1 MLRSHDGLPT
11 SQEEWESQQ
20 PGYSAPSSWMALDSP
35 NSQDPPFPTSA
46 QKKQSPFIAKLCT
59 PPLYFPP
66 VEVPSHLLKRSKGLG
81 KRERLLLWWLTYRLP
96 VEREIDDTSLQ
107 SATSATGLCARQI
120 REIEQTNPIH
130 WERMLWKRKIRRNF
144 FNKEGWV
151 PAGQT
156 PGWPLGRHLTQLGA
170 QLYRRH
176 QHPNCKPRE
185 IGPRLWEYI
194 QRQYLKTAKLTN
206 PVSKMAALNRIE
218 QLMVRGMGLGPKC

>member
-1 MLRSHDGLPT
+1 MYDGLPT

-20 PGYSAPSSWMALDSP
+20 SGYRAPSSWIALDSP
-35 NSQDPPFPTSA
+35 DGQDLSFPTS
-46 QKKQSPFIAKLCT
+46 KKQNAFITKLST
-59 PPLYFPP
+59 PPPYFPP

-81 KRERLLLWWLTYRLP
+81 KRERLLLWWLTYRLS
-96 VEREIDDTSLQ
+96 VEREIDDTSLGG
-107 SATSATGLCARQI
+107 ATSATGLSASQI

-130 WERMLWKRKIRRNF
+130 WERMLYKRKLRR
-144 FNKEGWV
+144 EHHERHGCV
-151 PAGQT
+151 PDGVT

-206 PVSKMAALNRIE
+206 PAAKMAALNRIE

>member
-1 MLRSHDGLPT
+1 
-11 SQEEWESQQ
+11 
-20 PGYSAPSSWMALDSP
+20 MALDSP

-218 QLMVRGMGLGPKC
+218 QLMVRGMGLGPK